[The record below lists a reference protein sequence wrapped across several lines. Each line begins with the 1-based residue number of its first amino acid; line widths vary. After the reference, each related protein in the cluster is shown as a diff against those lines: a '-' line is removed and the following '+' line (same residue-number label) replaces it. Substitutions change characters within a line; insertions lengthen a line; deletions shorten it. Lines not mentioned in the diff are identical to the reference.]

1 MRALLVANPKATTTT
16 KRARDL
22 LVRAFAGDLE
32 VELAETSYRG
42 HAVDLA
48 ADAVTR
54 GIDIVIALGGDG
66 TVNEVVNGM
75 LSHDVSADDLP
86 GLAVLPGGSANVFAR
101 ALGLPNDP
109 LRSIA
114 SVLGALRAGRTRTI
128 GLGHVATEIEKRYFI
143 FSAGV
148 GWDAEVVHAV
158 EQARL
163 SGAKANPALY
173 VRAALRQY
181 FAITDR
187 RNPSLHILDS
197 DGRVA
202 RGVFLA
208 IISNTAPWTFLGP
221 RPVNPSPQAS
231 FDTGLD
237 LFGMTSADVLP
248 TVAALT
254 QMFMPPQDQGPKGRH
269 VLELHDAA
277 EITVGTS
284 RPTAFQLDGE
294 YLGRR
299 ERLLFRSVPQAIR
312 MVI

>member
-1 MRALLVANPKATTTT
+1 MQALLVANPKATSTNQ
-16 KRARDL
+16 RARDL

-32 VELAETSYRG
+32 VDLAETAYRG

-48 ADAVTR
+48 AEAVTR
-54 GIDIVIALGGDG
+54 GVDIVIALGGDG
-66 TVNEVVNGM
+66 TVNEVVNG
-75 LSHDVSADDLP
+75 LLAHELPAGALP

-128 GLGHVATEIEKRYFI
+128 GLGHVATEEEKRYFT

-163 SGAKANPALY
+163 SGARANPGLY

-187 RNPSLHILDS
+187 RNPSLRIEDS
-197 DGRVA
+197 DGRIA
-202 RGVFLA
+202 RDVFLA

-221 RPVNPSPQAS
+221 RPVNPSPRAS
-231 FDTGLD
+231 FDKGLD
-237 LFGMTSADVLP
+237 LFGMRSADVLP
-248 TVAALT
+248 TVAALA
-254 QMFMPPQDQGPKGRH
+254 QMLTPPLDQAPQGRH
-269 VLELHDAA
+269 VLELHDTA
-277 EITVGTS
+277 EITIGAS

-299 ERLLFRSVPQAIR
+299 ERLLFRSVPDAIR
-312 MVI
+312 IVI